1 MMACAVRGNPS
12 GGRVIPATLSIFV
25 QIGGAP
31 GSACRER
38 TARIA
43 ADKAGEGWEAGQRPD
58 PGSLGLLPSGPDPV
72 GEWLVHRQP
81 PAAYI
86 VQMGGG
92 CKRWDDAAR
101 T

>member
-1 MMACAVRGNPS
+1 MMACAVRGKPS
-12 GGRVIPATLSIFV
+12 EGRVIPATLSILV

-31 GSACRER
+31 GRACRKGR
-38 TARIA
+38 RGSLP
-43 ADKAGEGWEAGQRPD
+43 KPSGEGWEAGQRPD

-92 CKRWDDAAR
+92 CKGA
-101 T
+101 